1 MKEYAVLDEFLSKYE
16 DSVHTSEK
24 KLLKIIREAYPIGIP
39 ALIMKSSTDRL
50 SRDGGY
56 SFFLGTPDDAM
67 RRIASWLI
75 TRNSDSPANLAAL
88 IKPLWARHG
97 REDIAMCA
105 LLLANIDHARTGT
118 SPWKLLAD
126 SLMPHE
132 PVEGL
137 LLCVEEILRSG
148 RNPPSENQM
157 NEWLQSNGVLPTL
170 ALLCIHASMI
180 KGRIPTE
187 EECETLRKMDELD
200 ASELTRRIRARI
212 LEID

>member
-1 MKEYAVLDEFLSKYE
+1 MDLDDFLGSIPLRK
-16 DSVHTSEK
+16 SRSARA
-24 KLLKIIREAYPIGIP
+24 LPAILREAYTYNVP

-75 TRNSDSPANLAAL
+75 TRNSDAPENLAAL
-88 IKPLWARHG
+88 IRPLWARHG

-105 LLLANIDHARTGT
+105 LLLANIDHARTET
-118 SPWKLLAD
+118 SPWKLLEE
-126 SLMPHE
+126 SLMPYE

-148 RNPPSENQM
+148 RQPPSEDQINA
-157 NEWLQSNGVLPTL
+157 WLHSDGVLPTL
-170 ALLCIHASMI
+170 SLLCIHASMM
-180 KGRIPTE
+180 KGRMPTE
-187 EECETLRKMDELD
+187 KERKILRKMDELD
-200 ASELTRRIRARI
+200 TSELTRRIRMRI
-212 LEID
+212 LDID

>member
-1 MKEYAVLDEFLSKYE
+1 MDLDDFLGSIPVRK
-16 DSVHTSEK
+16 SRSARA
-24 KLLKIIREAYPIGIP
+24 LPAILREAYTYNVP

-75 TRNSDSPANLAAL
+75 TRNSDAPENLAAL
-88 IKPLWARHG
+88 IRPLWERHG

-105 LLLANIDHARTGT
+105 LLLANIDHARTET
-118 SPWKLLAD
+118 SPWKLLEE
-126 SLMPHE
+126 SLMPYE

-148 RNPPSENQM
+148 RQPPSEDQINA
-157 NEWLQSNGVLPTL
+157 WLHSDGVLPTL
-170 ALLCIHASMI
+170 ALLCIHASMM
-180 KGRIPTE
+180 KGRMPTE
-187 EECETLRKMDELD
+187 KERKILRKMDELD
-200 ASELTRRIRARI
+200 TSELTSRIRRRI
-212 LEID
+212 LDID

>member
-1 MKEYAVLDEFLSKYE
+1 MDLDDFLGSIPVRK
-16 DSVHTSEK
+16 SRSARA
-24 KLLKIIREAYPIGIP
+24 LPAILREAYTYNVP

-75 TRNSDSPANLAAL
+75 TRNSDAPENLAAL
-88 IKPLWARHG
+88 IRPLWERHG

-105 LLLANIDHARTGT
+105 LLLANIDHARTET
-118 SPWKLLAD
+118 SPWKLLEE
-126 SLMPHE
+126 SLMPYE

-148 RNPPSENQM
+148 RQPPSEDQINA
-157 NEWLQSNGVLPTL
+157 WLHSDGVLPTL
-170 ALLCIHASMI
+170 ALLCIHASMM
-180 KGRIPTE
+180 KGRMPTE
-187 EECETLRKMDELD
+187 KERKILRKMDELD
-200 ASELTRRIRARI
+200 TSELTSRIRMRI
-212 LEID
+212 LDID

>member
-1 MKEYAVLDEFLSKYE
+1 MDLDDFLGSIPVRK
-16 DSVHTSEK
+16 SRSARA
-24 KLLKIIREAYPIGIP
+24 LPAILREAYTYNVP

-75 TRNSDSPANLAAL
+75 TRNSDAPENLAAL
-88 IKPLWARHG
+88 IRPLWERHG

-105 LLLANIDHARTGT
+105 LLLANIDHARTET
-118 SPWKLLAD
+118 SPWKLLEE
-126 SLMPHE
+126 SLMPYE

-148 RNPPSENQM
+148 RQPPSEDQINA
-157 NEWLQSNGVLPTL
+157 WLHSDGVLPTL
-170 ALLCIHASMI
+170 ALLCIHASMM

-187 EECETLRKMDELD
+187 KERKILRKMDELD
-200 ASELTRRIRARI
+200 TSELTSRIRIRI
-212 LEID
+212 LDID

>member
-1 MKEYAVLDEFLSKYE
+1 MDLDDFLGSIPVRK
-16 DSVHTSEK
+16 SRSARA
-24 KLLKIIREAYPIGIP
+24 LPAILREAYTYNVP

-75 TRNSDSPANLAAL
+75 TRNSDAPENLAAL
-88 IKPLWARHG
+88 IRPLWERHG

-105 LLLANIDHARTGT
+105 LLLANIDHARTET
-118 SPWKLLAD
+118 SPWKLREE
-126 SLMPHE
+126 SLMPYE

-148 RNPPSENQM
+148 RQPPSEDQIDA
-157 NEWLQSNGVLPTL
+157 WLHSDGVLPTL
-170 ALLCIHASMI
+170 ALLCIHASMM
-180 KGRIPTE
+180 KGRMPTE
-187 EECETLRKMDELD
+187 KERKILRKMDELD
-200 ASELTRRIRARI
+200 TSELTRRIRMRI
-212 LEID
+212 LDID

>member
-1 MKEYAVLDEFLSKYE
+1 MDLDDFLGSIPVRK
-16 DSVHTSEK
+16 SRSARA
-24 KLLKIIREAYPIGIP
+24 LPAILREAYTYNVP

-75 TRNSDSPANLAAL
+75 TRNSDAPENLAAL
-88 IKPLWARHG
+88 IRPLWERHG

-105 LLLANIDHARTGT
+105 LLLANIDHARTET
-118 SPWKLLAD
+118 SPWKLLEE
-126 SLMPHE
+126 SLMPYE

-148 RNPPSENQM
+148 RQPPSEDQINA
-157 NEWLQSNGVLPTL
+157 WLHSDGVLPTL
-170 ALLCIHASMI
+170 ALLCIHASMM
-180 KGRIPTE
+180 KGRMPTE
-187 EECETLRKMDELD
+187 KERKILRKMDELD
-200 ASELTRRIRARI
+200 TSELTRRIRMRI
-212 LEID
+212 LDID

>member
-1 MKEYAVLDEFLSKYE
+1 MDLDDFLGSIPVRK
-16 DSVHTSEK
+16 SRSARA
-24 KLLKIIREAYPIGIP
+24 LPAILREAYTYNVP

-75 TRNSDSPANLAAL
+75 TRNSDAPENLAAL
-88 IKPLWARHG
+88 IRPLWERHG

-105 LLLANIDHARTGT
+105 LLLANIDHARTET
-118 SPWKLLAD
+118 SPWKLLEE
-126 SLMPHE
+126 SLMPYE

-148 RNPPSENQM
+148 RQPPSEDQIIA
-157 NEWLQSNGVLPTL
+157 WLHSDGVLPTL
-170 ALLCIHASMI
+170 ALLCIHASMM
-180 KGRIPTE
+180 KGRMPTE
-187 EECETLRKMDELD
+187 KERKILRKMDELD
-200 ASELTRRIRARI
+200 TSELTRRIRMRI
-212 LEID
+212 LDID

>member
-1 MKEYAVLDEFLSKYE
+1 MDLDDFLGSIPVRK
-16 DSVHTSEK
+16 SRSARA
-24 KLLKIIREAYPIGIP
+24 LPAILREAYTYNVP

-75 TRNSDSPANLAAL
+75 TRNSDAPENLAAL
-88 IKPLWARHG
+88 IGPLWVRHG

-105 LLLANIDHARTGT
+105 LLLANIDHARTET
-118 SPWKLLAD
+118 SPWKLLEE
-126 SLMPHE
+126 SLMPYE

-148 RNPPSENQM
+148 RQPPSEDQINA
-157 NEWLQSNGVLPTL
+157 WLHSDGVLPTL
-170 ALLCIHASMI
+170 SLLCIHASMM
-180 KGRIPTE
+180 KGRMPTE
-187 EECETLRKMDELD
+187 KERKILRKMDELD
-200 ASELTRRIRARI
+200 TAELTRRIRMRI
-212 LEID
+212 LDID

>member
-1 MKEYAVLDEFLSKYE
+1 MDLDDFLGSIPVRK
-16 DSVHTSEK
+16 SRSARA
-24 KLLKIIREAYPIGIP
+24 LPAILREAYTYNVP

-75 TRNSDSPANLAAL
+75 TRNSDAPENLAAL
-88 IKPLWARHG
+88 IRPLWVRHG

-105 LLLANIDHARTGT
+105 LLLANIDHARTET
-118 SPWKLLAD
+118 SPWKLLEE
-126 SLMPHE
+126 SLMPYE

-148 RNPPSENQM
+148 RKPPSEDQINA
-157 NEWLQSNGVLPTL
+157 WLHSDGVLPTL
-170 ALLCIHASMI
+170 ALLCIHASMM
-180 KGRIPTE
+180 KGRMPTE
-187 EECETLRKMDELD
+187 KERKILRKMDELD
-200 ASELTRRIRARI
+200 TSELTRRIRMRI
-212 LEID
+212 LDID

>member
-1 MKEYAVLDEFLSKYE
+1 MDLDDFLGNISTRKSR
-16 DSVHTSEK
+16 SVRALPTI
-24 KLLKIIREAYPIGIP
+24 LREAYTYNVP

-75 TRNSDSPANLAAL
+75 TRNSATPENLASL
-88 IKPLWARHG
+88 IMPLWARHG

-118 SPWKLLAD
+118 SPWSLLAA

-148 RNPPSENQM
+148 RQPPSEDQM
-157 NEWLQSNGVLPTL
+157 NEWLHSNGVLPTL
-170 ALLCIHASMI
+170 ALLCIHAYMI
-180 KGRIPTE
+180 KGRIPTQK
-187 EECETLRKMDELD
+187 ECEALRNTNELD
-200 ASELTRRIRARI
+200 ASELTRRIRKRV

>member
-1 MKEYAVLDEFLSKYE
+1 MGLDDFLGNIPIRKSR
-16 DSVHTSEK
+16 SVRALPSI
-24 KLLKIIREAYPIGIP
+24 LREAYTYNVP

-50 SRDGGY
+50 SQDGGY

-75 TRNSDSPANLAAL
+75 TRNSDAPENLSAL
-88 IKPLWARHG
+88 IGRLWVRHG

-118 SPWKLLAD
+118 SPWKLLED
-126 SLMPHE
+126 SLTPNE

-148 RNPPSENQM
+148 RQPPSEIQISD
-157 NEWLQSNGVLPTL
+157 WLDSDGVLPTL

-180 KGRIPTE
+180 KGRVPTVK
-187 EECETLRKMDELD
+187 ECESLRKMDELD
-200 ASELTRRIRARI
+200 TSELTRRIRMRI

>member
-1 MKEYAVLDEFLSKYE
+1 MDLDDFLGSIPLRK
-16 DSVHTSEK
+16 SRSARA
-24 KLLKIIREAYPIGIP
+24 LPAILREAYTYNVP

-75 TRNSDSPANLAAL
+75 TRNSDAPENLAAL
-88 IKPLWARHG
+88 ISPLWVRHG

-105 LLLANIDHARTGT
+105 LLLANIDHARTET
-118 SPWKLLAD
+118 SPWKLLEE
-126 SLMPHE
+126 SLMPYE

-148 RNPPSENQM
+148 RQPPSEDQINA
-157 NEWLQSNGVLPTL
+157 WLHSDGVLPTL
-170 ALLCIHASMI
+170 ALLCMHASMM
-180 KGRIPTE
+180 KGRMPTE
-187 EECETLRKMDELD
+187 KERKILRKMDELD
-200 ASELTRRIRARI
+200 TSELTRRIRMRI
-212 LEID
+212 LDID

>member
-1 MKEYAVLDEFLSKYE
+1 MDLDDFLGSIPVRK
-16 DSVHTSEK
+16 SRSARA
-24 KLLKIIREAYPIGIP
+24 LPAILREAYTYNVP

-75 TRNSDSPANLAAL
+75 TRNSDAPENLAAL
-88 IKPLWARHG
+88 IGPLWVRHG

-105 LLLANIDHARTGT
+105 LLLANIDHARTET
-118 SPWKLLAD
+118 SPWKLLEE
-126 SLMPHE
+126 SLMPYE

-148 RNPPSENQM
+148 RQPPSEDQINA
-157 NEWLQSNGVLPTL
+157 WLHSDGVLPTL
-170 ALLCIHASMI
+170 SLLCIHASMM
-180 KGRIPTE
+180 KGRMPTE
-187 EECETLRKMDELD
+187 KERKILRKMDELD
-200 ASELTRRIRARI
+200 TSELTRRIRMRI
-212 LEID
+212 LDID

>member
-1 MKEYAVLDEFLSKYE
+1 MDLDDFLGSIPLRK
-16 DSVHTSEK
+16 SRSARA
-24 KLLKIIREAYPIGIP
+24 LPAILREAYTYNVP

-75 TRNSDSPANLAAL
+75 TRNSDAPENLVAL
-88 IKPLWARHG
+88 IRPLWARHG

-105 LLLANIDHARTGT
+105 LLLANIDHARTET
-118 SPWKLLAD
+118 SPWKLLEE
-126 SLMPHE
+126 SLMPYE

-148 RNPPSENQM
+148 RQPPSEDQINA
-157 NEWLQSNGVLPTL
+157 WLHSDGVLPTL
-170 ALLCIHASMI
+170 SLLCIHASMM
-180 KGRIPTE
+180 KGRMPTE
-187 EECETLRKMDELD
+187 KERKILRKMDELD
-200 ASELTRRIRARI
+200 TSELTRRIRMRI
-212 LEID
+212 LDID

>member
-1 MKEYAVLDEFLSKYE
+1 MDLDDFLGNIPTRKSR
-16 DSVHTSEK
+16 SVRA
-24 KLLKIIREAYPIGIP
+24 LPAILREAYTYNVP

-75 TRNSDSPANLAAL
+75 TRNSDAPENLAAL
-88 IKPLWARHG
+88 IRPLWARHG

-118 SPWKLLAD
+118 NPWKLLAD

-148 RNPPSENQM
+148 RQPPSENQM
-157 NEWLQSNGVLPTL
+157 NEWLHSNGVLPTL

-180 KGRIPTE
+180 KGRMPTE
-187 EECETLRKMDELD
+187 EECETLREMDELD
-200 ASELTRRIRARI
+200 ASELTRRIRTRV

>member
-1 MKEYAVLDEFLSKYE
+1 MDLDDFLGSIPVRK
-16 DSVHTSEK
+16 SRSTRA
-24 KLLKIIREAYPIGIP
+24 LPAILREAYTYNVP

-75 TRNSDSPANLAAL
+75 TRNSDAPENLAAL
-88 IKPLWARHG
+88 IRPLWERHG

-105 LLLANIDHARTGT
+105 LLLANIDHARTET
-118 SPWKLLAD
+118 SPWKLLEE
-126 SLMPHE
+126 SLMPYE

-148 RNPPSENQM
+148 RQPPSEDQINA
-157 NEWLQSNGVLPTL
+157 WLHSDGVLPTL
-170 ALLCIHASMI
+170 ALLCIHASMM
-180 KGRIPTE
+180 KGRMPTE
-187 EECETLRKMDELD
+187 KERKILRKMDELD
-200 ASELTRRIRARI
+200 TSELTRRIRMRI
-212 LEID
+212 LDID

>member
-1 MKEYAVLDEFLSKYE
+1 MDLDDFLGSIPVRKSR
-16 DSVHTSEK
+16 SVRA
-24 KLLKIIREAYPIGIP
+24 LPAILREAYTYNVP

-75 TRNSDSPANLAAL
+75 TRNSDAPENLAAL
-88 IKPLWARHG
+88 IRPLWVRHG

-105 LLLANIDHARTGT
+105 LLLANIDHARTET
-118 SPWKLLAD
+118 SPWKLLEE
-126 SLMPHE
+126 SLMPYE

-148 RNPPSENQM
+148 RQPPSEDQINS
-157 NEWLQSNGVLPTL
+157 WLHSDGILPTL
-170 ALLCIHASMI
+170 ALLCMHASMM
-180 KGRIPTE
+180 KGRMPMEKELKI
-187 EECETLRKMDELD
+187 LREMDELD
-200 ASELTRRIRARI
+200 TSELTRRIRMRI
-212 LEID
+212 LDID

>member
-1 MKEYAVLDEFLSKYE
+1 MDLDDFLGSIPVRKSR
-16 DSVHTSEK
+16 SVRA
-24 KLLKIIREAYPIGIP
+24 LPAILREAYTYNVP

-75 TRNSDSPANLAAL
+75 TRNSDAPENLAAL
-88 IKPLWARHG
+88 IRPLWERHG

-105 LLLANIDHARTGT
+105 LLLANIDHARTET
-118 SPWKLLAD
+118 SPWKLREE
-126 SLMPHE
+126 SLMPYE

-148 RNPPSENQM
+148 RQPPSEDQIDA
-157 NEWLQSNGVLPTL
+157 WLHSDGVLPTL
-170 ALLCIHASMI
+170 ALLCIHASMM
-180 KGRIPTE
+180 KGRMPTE
-187 EECETLRKMDELD
+187 KERKILRKMDELD
-200 ASELTRRIRARI
+200 TSELTRRIRMRI
-212 LEID
+212 LDID

>member
-1 MKEYAVLDEFLSKYE
+1 MDLDDFLGSIPVRK
-16 DSVHTSEK
+16 SRSARA
-24 KLLKIIREAYPIGIP
+24 LPAILREAYTYNVP

-75 TRNSDSPANLAAL
+75 TRNSDAPENLAAL
-88 IKPLWARHG
+88 IRPLWERHG

-105 LLLANIDHARTGT
+105 LLLANIDHARTET
-118 SPWKLLAD
+118 SPWKLLEE
-126 SLMPHE
+126 SLMPYE

-148 RNPPSENQM
+148 RQPPSEDQINA
-157 NEWLQSNGVLPTL
+157 WLHSDGVLPTL
-170 ALLCIHASMI
+170 ALLCIHASMM
-180 KGRIPTE
+180 KGRMPTE
-187 EECETLRKMDELD
+187 KERKILRKMDELD
-200 ASELTRRIRARI
+200 TSELTSRIRIRI
-212 LEID
+212 LDID

>member
-1 MKEYAVLDEFLSKYE
+1 MGLDDFLGNIPIRKSR
-16 DSVHTSEK
+16 SVRALPSI
-24 KLLKIIREAYPIGIP
+24 LREADTYNVP

-50 SRDGGY
+50 SQDGGY

-75 TRNSDSPANLAAL
+75 TRNSDAPENLSAL
-88 IKPLWARHG
+88 IGRLWVRHG

-118 SPWKLLAD
+118 SPWKLLED
-126 SLMPHE
+126 SLTPNE

-148 RNPPSENQM
+148 RQPPSEIQI
-157 NEWLQSNGVLPTL
+157 LSL
-170 ALLCIHASMI
+170 IHI
-180 KGRIPTE
+180 
-187 EECETLRKMDELD
+187 
-200 ASELTRRIRARI
+200 
-212 LEID
+212 

>member
-1 MKEYAVLDEFLSKYE
+1 MDLDDFLGSIPVRK
-16 DSVHTSEK
+16 SRSARA
-24 KLLKIIREAYPIGIP
+24 LPAILREAYTYNVP

-75 TRNSDSPANLAAL
+75 TRNSDAPENLAAL
-88 IKPLWARHG
+88 IRPLWERHG

-105 LLLANIDHARTGT
+105 LLLANIDHARTET
-118 SPWKLLAD
+118 SPWKLLEE
-126 SLMPHE
+126 SLMPYE

-148 RNPPSENQM
+148 RQPPSEDQINS
-157 NEWLQSNGVLPTL
+157 WLHSDGILPTL
-170 ALLCIHASMI
+170 ALLCMHASMM
-180 KGRIPTE
+180 KGRMPMEKELKI
-187 EECETLRKMDELD
+187 LREMDELD
-200 ASELTRRIRARI
+200 TSELTRRIRMRI
-212 LEID
+212 LDID